1 MPEHDVDKRH
11 APEPPALRFSARV
24 RVLYFSK
31 GQPRAVDADCQ
42 NISAEGLFVKT
53 RRRGPDT
60 GTPVSLILSFNDSE
74 KEIMVDGI
82 VRWQGEVQPL
92 DDGTE
97 TASSCRDGHPVHRH
111 EFHGAGYAR
120 AKPAEAIARSESLVT
135 KRQRRVN
142 ARLAPRR
149 KIARLPDK
157 RRRRDVRVRAG
168 HLADASGQKHPRRT
182 DAGLTRDFRRDVVH
196 PFRRALDRDR

>member
-1 MPEHDVDKRH
+1 MQQHDADKRRT
-11 APEPPALRFSARV
+11 PRFSAHV

-60 GTPVSLILSFNDSE
+60 GTPVSLILNFDGSE

-92 DDGTE
+92 DDGSE
-97 TASSCRDGHPVHRH
+97 TAGMGIQFTEMDSTVRDTL
-111 EFHGAGYAR
+111 EQNLQ
-120 AKPAEAIARSESLVT
+120 E
-135 KRQRRVN
+135 
-142 ARLAPRR
+142 
-149 KIARLPDK
+149 LPPEMN
-157 RRRRDVRVRAG
+157 
-168 HLADASGQKHPRRT
+168 HS
-182 DAGLTRDFRRDVVH
+182 
-196 PFRRALDRDR
+196 